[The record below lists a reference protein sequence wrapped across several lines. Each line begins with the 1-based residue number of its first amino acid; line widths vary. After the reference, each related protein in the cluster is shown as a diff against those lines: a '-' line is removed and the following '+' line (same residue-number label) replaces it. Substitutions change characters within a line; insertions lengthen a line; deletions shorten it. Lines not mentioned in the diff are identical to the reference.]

1 MTLHALSH
9 SVGGS
14 LRQEIVVG
22 GRYRLATDEPERL
35 GGTESGPAPHELLPA
50 ALASCIGTTV
60 LMYARTKG
68 WPLRDVVV
76 DVEYDHKATPRAFAV
91 QVRLVGP
98 LDADRAARLEK
109 VAESCP
115 LRRALETGFAFD
127 ERVEVVRE
135 AA

>member
-1 MTLHALSH
+1 MTLRASSR

-14 LRQEIVVG
+14 PRQEVVVG

-60 LMYARTKG
+60 LMYAHTKK

-76 DVEYDHKATPRAFAV
+76 DVEYDHKATPRAFAID
-91 QVRLVGP
+91 VRLVGP
-98 LDADRAARLEK
+98 LDPEQAARLEK
-109 VAESCP
+109 VAEACP
-115 LRRALETGFAFD
+115 LRRALEAGFRFA

>member
-1 MTLHALSH
+1 MTLHASSH

-14 LRQEIVVG
+14 LRQELVVG

-60 LMYARTKG
+60 LMYAHTKE
-68 WPLRDVVV
+68 WPLQDVVV
-76 DVEYDHKATPRAFAV
+76 DVEYDHKSTPRAFAIDL
-91 QVRLVGP
+91 RLVGP
-98 LDADRAARLEK
+98 LDAEQAARLEK
-109 VAESCP
+109 VAATCP
-115 LRRALETGFAFD
+115 LRRALEAGFAFF
-127 ERVEVVRE
+127 EHVEVARE